1 MIAHQPRI
9 RNAVRRPDSEQLI
22 LLSLVSFAST
32 VIITR
37 LFLELTGYPQIG
49 NSELHIAHVLWGGL
63 LLFVAALLPLIFL
76 NQWVFTLSA
85 VLSGIGV
92 GLFIDEVGKFITQ
105 TNNYFYPP
113 AAPIIY
119 GFFLLTVLVYFQLRR
134 NRRTISPRARMYYS
148 FHAMAE
154 ILDNDLDA
162 DEKKALTAELGS
174 VSQQD
179 RDPQLAQLADH
190 LLQYIQSDQAVV
202 VDHRPTAFERARSA
216 ILRFLEGLFTQ
227 RRTRIL
233 LVVMLGIMSLAA
245 IVEVVML
252 LVLRFGPTFRMPIP
266 LFLTLGEY
274 STQFHIRWF
283 LYRVALQAAVG
294 LLSLIGLV
302 QIFWGDE
309 KHGLFWAQV
318 SLIIS
323 LTGLN
328 LIVFYIDQF
337 SALIS
342 TLYQFAIVLL
352 ISSYRRR
359 FLVLQSNRPPLRRS
373 EKSTRD

>member
-174 VSQQD
+174 VSQQN

-252 LVLRFGPTFRMPIP
+252 LVLRFGPNFHMPIP

-359 FLVLQSNRPPLRRS
+359 FLVLQSNHPPLRRS

>member
-1 MIAHQPRI
+1 MINKQARI
-9 RNAVRRPDSEQLI
+9 RSGVRRPDSEQLI
-22 LLSLVSFAST
+22 LLSLISFAST

-37 LFLELTGYPQIG
+37 LFLELTGYPQLG

-63 LLFVAALLPLIFL
+63 ILFVATLLPLIFL
-76 NQWVFTLSA
+76 NQWVFTLTA
-85 VLSGIGV
+85 IFSGIGV

-119 GFFLLTVLVYFQLRR
+119 GFFLLTVLIYFQVRR
-134 NRRTISPRARMYYS
+134 NRKNLSPRVRMYYS

-154 ILDNDLDA
+154 VLDNDLDA
-162 DEKKALTAELGS
+162 EEKDGLTSELVS
-174 VSQQD
+174 VFEQKQD
-179 RDPQLAQLADH
+179 IRLARLAGD

-202 VDHRPTAFERARSA
+202 VDHQPTLFEQLKSSVLKFLAR
-216 ILRFLEGLFTQ
+216 LFTQ
-227 RRTRIL
+227 KVSRIVL
-233 LVVMLGIMSLAA
+233 IAMLGIMSLTA
-245 IVEVVML
+245 IVEVILL
-252 LVLRFGPTFRMPIP
+252 LVFRFGSNFDLPVP

-274 STQFHIRWF
+274 SAQFHIRWF

-294 LLSLIGLV
+294 ILSLIGLV
-302 QIFWGDE
+302 LIFWGNE
-309 KHGLFWAQV
+309 KRGLFWAQV

-323 LTGLN
+323 LSGLN

-337 SALIS
+337 SALVS
-342 TLYQFAIVLL
+342 TIYQFAIVLL

-359 FLVLQSNRPPLRRS
+359 FLVMNSNLPPARL
-373 EKSTRD
+373 EKSIPD